1 MRVVESVVIDRSPEE
16 IWKVVS
22 DLDTHT
28 DWRPAVV
35 ELRQVSEGP
44 LGLGARIREVLDWR
58 GRKIVIDDVVTAFEP
73 ARRLG
78 LHGGWKAA
86 DFDVEFRLEPAGE
99 TTVVT
104 MDWPLH
110 PKSLLMKLAAP
121 FIGGAMRRATKEE
134 LELLKA
140 YVERGPE
147 AVRQE

>member
-22 DLDTHT
+22 DPDTHT

-35 ELRQVSEGP
+35 EFRQVSEGR
-44 LGLGARIREVLDWR
+44 LGVGARIREVLDWR

-78 LHGGWKAA
+78 FHGGWKAA

-110 PKSLLMKLAAP
+110 PKSALMKLAAP
-121 FIGGAMRRATKEE
+121 FMGGAMRKATKEE

-147 AVRQE
+147 AVRSE